1 MSNPASANIMMP
13 IEQFEGELRRV
24 ARMVPK
30 TTMDDPLAAIVQ
42 KIVQNPA
49 YNESRLLTRL
59 LTALTHHRGEFRFA
73 EAAVFDTATLAL
85 IVGLLDTRKAG
96 SVSDSQCQL
105 AVQAADAAQM
115 SVGG

>member
-1 MSNPASANIMMP
+1 VSNPASANIMMP
-13 IEQFEGELRRV
+13 IQQFEGELRRV
-24 ARMVPK
+24 ARLVPK
-30 TTMDDPLAAIVQ
+30 ATVENPLAAIVQ

-59 LTALTHHRGEFRFA
+59 LTALTYQRGEFRFA

-85 IVGLLDTRKAG
+85 IVGLLDTLSAG
-96 SVSDSQCQL
+96 SVTDSQCRL
-105 AVQAADAAQM
+105 AVEAADAAQL